1 MVRGFI
7 CAALVA
13 LVGFVGSQMALAQTN
28 STTAAPASANPVADF
43 YTGKTVTIVIGSDV
57 GGTYDLYGRTLAR
70 HLGKYLPGK
79 PTVIPQNVTGAG
91 GYLAARR
98 VVSIAAQDG
107 LTIGALGAALP
118 YQQLY
123 DPASPPFDVARINWV
138 GSTSAYH
145 MFMLV
150 RGDSPVR
157 TAADLR
163 IHETVQSTIAPGQS
177 NSIIVAVVR
186 EALGARIKGISGHK
200 SMNDA
205 MFAMQRGEINGY
217 PSAPEEALRRIYG
230 KQLADGDIRLV
241 LQFGPEPLKAYPDV
255 PWAQALA
262 ANEDDRKL
270 IDLATGFLKTGYVY
284 MTGPD
289 VPKERVAAIRKAFM
303 EALGDPDLLAEAR
316 QQTLNIAPI
325 DGESVAQMLAS
336 AYAMPPSVITRM
348 RRIFVSQ

>member
-1 MVRGFI
+1 MVRGI
-7 CAALVA
+7 LCAALVA
-13 LVGFVGSQMALAQTN
+13 LMGVAGSGLAMAQTG
-28 STTAAPASANPVADF
+28 SASADPLADF
-43 YTGKTVTIVIGSDV
+43 YAGKTMTIIVGSEP

-70 HLGKYLPGK
+70 HLGKYMPGK
-79 PTVIPQNVTGAG
+79 PTVIVQNMTGAG
-91 GYLAARR
+91 SFLAARR
-98 VVSIAAQDG
+98 VVSVAAQDG
-107 LTIGALGAALP
+107 LTLGALGAALP

-123 DPASPPFDVARINWV
+123 DPASPPLDIARINWI
-138 GSTSAYH
+138 GSTTAYH

-157 TAADLR
+157 TVADLR

-177 NSIIVAVVR
+177 NSLIVAVVR
-186 EALGARIKGISGHK
+186 EALGARIKGINGHK

-205 MFAMQRGEINGY
+205 MFALQRGEINGY

-262 ANEDDRKL
+262 ANEDDRNL

-289 VPKERVAAIRKAFM
+289 VPRDRVAAIRKAFM
-303 EALGDPDLLAEAR
+303 QALADPELLAEAR

-325 DGESVAQMLAS
+325 DGDTIAQLLS
-336 AYAMPPSVITRM
+336 KAYDMPPPVIARM
-348 RRIFVSQ
+348 RRIFVAP

>member
-1 MVRGFI
+1 MRLGLGIRVLAA
-7 CAALVA
+7 CAGIFA
-13 LVGFVGSQMALAQTN
+13 
-28 STTAAPASANPVADF
+28 AAPAPADPLADF
-43 YTGKTVTIVIGSDV
+43 YTGKTVTIVIGSEA

-70 HLGKYLPGK
+70 HLGKFLPGK
-79 PTVIPQNVTGAG
+79 PAVIVQNVPGAG
-91 GYLAARR
+91 SYLAARR
-98 VVSIAAQDG
+98 VFSIAAQDG

-123 DPASPPFDVARINWV
+123 DPASPPLDIARINWV

-157 TAADLR
+157 TFADMR
-163 IHETVQSTIAPGQS
+163 TYETVQSTIAPGQS

-186 EALGARIKGISGHK
+186 ETLGARIKGIHGHK

-241 LQFGPEPLKAYPDV
+241 LQFGPEPLKGYPDV

-262 ANEDDRKL
+262 TNDEDRNL
-270 IDLATGFLKTGYVY
+270 LDLATGFLKTGYVY
-284 MTGPD
+284 MMGPD
-289 VPKERVAAIRKAFM
+289 VPKDRVTAMRKAFI
-303 EALGDPDLLAEAR
+303 EALGDRELQAEAK

-325 DGESVAQMLAS
+325 DGGSVAQMLDK

-348 RRIFVSQ
+348 RKIFAAQ

>member
-1 MVRGFI
+1 MRLRI
-7 CAALVA
+7 LAIAACSWMFAV
-13 LVGFVGSQMALAQTN
+13 
-28 STTAAPASANPVADF
+28 APASADPVVDF
-43 YTGKTVTIVIGSDV
+43 YTGKTVTIVIGLEP

-70 HLGKYLPGK
+70 HLGKYLPGR
-79 PTVIPQNVTGAG
+79 PTVIVQNLIGAG

-98 VVSIAAQDG
+98 VVSLAAQDG

-123 DPASPPFDVARINWV
+123 DPASPPLDIAHINWI

-157 TAADLR
+157 TIADMR

-177 NSIIVAVVR
+177 NSLIVAAVR
-186 EALGARIKGISGHK
+186 EALGARIKGIHGHK
-200 SMNDA
+200 SMNEA
-205 MFAMQRGEINGY
+205 MFALQRGEISGY
-217 PSAPEEALRRIYG
+217 PSAPEEALRRLYG

-255 PWAQALA
+255 PWAPALA
-262 ANEDDRKL
+262 ANDEDRDL

-289 VPKERVAAIRKAFM
+289 VPKERVAAMRKAFM
-303 EALGDPDLLAEAR
+303 DALGDPDLLAEAK

-325 DGESVAQMLAS
+325 DGDSVAHMLAKV
-336 AYAMPPSVITRM
+336 YAMQPSVIARM
-348 RRIFVSQ
+348 RRIFAAQ

>member
-1 MVRGFI
+1 MRLRVLAI
-7 CAALVA
+7 AACGWMFAV
-13 LVGFVGSQMALAQTN
+13 
-28 STTAAPASANPVADF
+28 APASADPVVDF
-43 YTGKTVTIVIGSDV
+43 YTGKTVTIVIGLEP

-70 HLGKYLPGK
+70 HLGKYLPGR
-79 PTVIPQNVTGAG
+79 PTVIVQNLIGAG

-98 VVSIAAQDG
+98 VVSLAAQDG

-123 DPASPPFDVARINWV
+123 DPASPPLDIARINWI

-157 TAADLR
+157 TIADMR
-163 IHETVQSTIAPGQS
+163 IHETVQATIAPGQS
-177 NSIIVAVVR
+177 NSLIVAAVR
-186 EALGARIKGISGHK
+186 EALGARIKGIHGHK
-200 SMNDA
+200 SMNEA
-205 MFAMQRGEINGY
+205 MFALQRGEISGY
-217 PSAPEEALRRIYG
+217 PSAPEEALRRLYG
-230 KQLADGDIRLV
+230 KRLADGDIRLV

-255 PWAQALA
+255 PWAPALA
-262 ANEDDRKL
+262 TNEEDRDL

-289 VPKERVAAIRKAFM
+289 VPKERVAAMQKAFM
-303 EALGDPDLLAEAR
+303 DALGDPDLLAEAK

-325 DGESVAQMLAS
+325 DGDSVAQMLAKV
-336 AYAMPPSVITRM
+336 YAMQPSVIARM
-348 RRIFVSQ
+348 RRIFAAQ

>member
-1 MVRGFI
+1 MRCCV
-7 CAALVA
+7 
-13 LVGFVGSQMALAQTN
+13 LAIIAWVWIYA
-28 STTAAPASANPVADF
+28 AAPVSADPVADF
-43 YTGKTVTIVIGSDV
+43 YAGKTVTIVVGSEP

-70 HLGKYLPGK
+70 HLGKYLPGR
-79 PTVIPQNVTGAG
+79 PTVIVQNLTGAG

-98 VVSIAAQDG
+98 VVSLAAQDG

-123 DPASPPFDVARINWV
+123 DPASPPLDIARINWI
-138 GSTSAYH
+138 GSTTAYH

-157 TAADLR
+157 TIADMR
-163 IHETVQSTIAPGQS
+163 IHETVQATIAPGQS
-177 NSIIVAVVR
+177 NSLIVAAVR
-186 EALGARIKGISGHK
+186 EALGARIKGIHGHK

-205 MFAMQRGEINGY
+205 MFALQRGEINGY
-217 PSAPEEALRRIYG
+217 PSAPEEALRRLYG

-241 LQFGPEPLKAYPDV
+241 LQFGPEPLKAYPEV
-255 PWAQALA
+255 PWAPALT
-262 ANEDDRKL
+262 ANEADRDL

-289 VPKERVAAIRKAFM
+289 VPKDRVVAMQKAFM
-303 EALGDPDLLAEAR
+303 DALGDPDLLAEAK

-325 DGESVAQMLAS
+325 DGGSVAQMLTNV
-336 AYAMPPSVITRM
+336 YAMPPSVIARM
-348 RRIFVSQ
+348 RKIFAAQ

>member
-1 MVRGFI
+1 MVRGFVG
-7 CAALVA
+7 AALAA
-13 LVGFVGSQMALAQTN
+13 LMGFAGTAGALAQ
-28 STTAAPASANPVADF
+28 SNPVADF
-43 YTGKTVTIVIGSDV
+43 YTGKTVTILIGSDV

-79 PTVIPQNVTGAG
+79 PTVIAQNMTGAG
-91 GYLAARR
+91 SYLAARR
-98 VVSIAAQDG
+98 VISIAAQDG
-107 LTIGALGAALP
+107 LTLGALGAALP

-123 DPASPPFDVARINWV
+123 DPASPPLDIARINWV

-157 TAADLR
+157 TVADLR

-177 NSIIVAVVR
+177 NSLIVAAVR
-186 EALGARIKGISGHK
+186 EALGARIKGINGHK

-205 MFAMQRGEINGY
+205 MFALQRGEINGY

-230 KQLADGDIRLV
+230 KQLADGDIRLI

-262 ANEDDRKL
+262 ANEEDRSL
-270 IDLATGFLKTGYVY
+270 IDLATGFLETGYVD
-284 MTGPD
+284 MMGPD
-289 VPKERVAAIRKAFM
+289 VPKDRVVAMRKAFM
-303 EALGDPDLLAEAR
+303 EALGDPELLAEAK

-325 DGESVAQMLAS
+325 EGDAVAKLLAK
-336 AYAMPPSVITRM
+336 AYALPPPVIDRM
-348 RRIFVSQ
+348 RRIFAAQ